1 MFFFTDK
8 YVEFLMRPSIVRDLV
23 SEPFHFDEK
32 HCLTLV
38 PQCQNMVD
46 FEPSSCGLK
55 ALRKKPAEHIL
66 LVSFQLVVV
75 IKYLFQFQF
84 YSWNREEVA
93 LANLEDPFWWPRI
106 LGIEKKHNYAH
117 CDLALL
123 LALFFHRSILKVKQ
137 VCFQSRR
144 HFQYELFT

>member
-1 MFFFTDK
+1 MC
-8 YVEFLMRPSIVRDLV
+8 PSIIRDSV
-23 SEPFHFDEK
+23 FGSFHFAEK

-46 FEPSSCGLK
+46 LEPSSCGLK
-55 ALRKKPAEHIL
+55 ALRKKSQL
-66 LVSFQLVVV
+66 NTYYFVSFQLVVV

-137 VCFQSRR
+137 VCFQSLR
-144 HFQYELFT
+144 HFQYALFT